1 MESKIHTYES
11 DEITVTYDIKRCIH
25 AAECVRGLP
34 MVFKPELRRW
44 IQPENSTGER
54 IADLE
59 KMPPVEEAHHGK
71 LLIKLMKNGP
81 AILEGYYT
89 LESAEGSQQPSNKG
103 VALCRC
109 GGSSQKP
116 FCDGTHRKID
126 FKD

>member
-1 MESKIHTYES
+1 MCPGFAYGFQARTPKVDSARK
-11 DEITVTYDIKRCIH
+11 
-25 AAECVRGLP
+25 
-34 MVFKPELRRW
+34 FNRR
-44 IQPENSTGER
+44 EDSR
-54 IADLE
+54 RHR
-59 KMPPVEEAHHGK
+59 KMHPAEEAHHGK
-71 LLIKLMKNGP
+71 LLIKLMKNGT